1 MSIPAGTTKDAAP
14 ARPRGDRCDGS
25 FGLGEI
31 HHRRTSRFAPAMG
44 VRGRRLASPG
54 CQRREL
60 PRLASKLDEIVNA
73 ETVQAW
79 LIEYGELKIHRD
91 AVAKSFQ
98 EDFPRLC
105 RELVAV
111 LQAVKTADKAIS
123 NLNVKAP
130 PIAGYHL
137 DAIDPAEISK
147 KVVLPAMDRSA
158 PAAGHRP
165 VFCGSSL
172 VGPSVPIA

>member
-1 MSIPAGTTKDAAP
+1 M
-14 ARPRGDRCDGS
+14 
-25 FGLGEI
+25 
-31 HHRRTSRFAPAMG
+31 
-44 VRGRRLASPG
+44 ASPG

-60 PRLASKLDEIVNA
+60 PRLASRLDEIVNA